1 MFGANFGAA
10 LGDVAHT
17 KTVFLLGSALSIA
30 QGIQG
35 MHIKF
40 SDSNE
45 ETRAREGL
53 LILLVVADYMAS
65 ILAEEALN
73 ALTELLAPFN
83 IDLFHTRLAGFQI
96 RWWRISR
103 NFHRFFV
110 IEGDICNEIS
120 NDWECS
126 KWGHGDCLALFKH
139 IHSGHTRK
147 ARLTVDFHRT
157 GTAFTSL
164 AIPTNC

>member
-17 KTVFLLGSALSIA
+17 KTMFLLGSALSIT

-53 LILLVVADYMAS
+53 LILLVVADNMAR

-73 ALTELLAPFN
+73 ALTELLASFDVN
-83 IDLFHTRLAGFQI
+83 LFHARFTR
-96 RWWRISR
+96 S
-103 NFHRFFV
+103 
-110 IEGDICNEIS
+110 
-120 NDWECS
+120 
-126 KWGHGDCLALFKH
+126 
-139 IHSGHTRK
+139 
-147 ARLTVDFHRT
+147 
-157 GTAFTSL
+157 
-164 AIPTNC
+164 